1 MMTATE
7 ETVPQSPPLR
17 PGPSGLSRERVTEI
31 QRARILAAAIEVV
44 EELGYAG
51 MTVAQVL
58 ARAKVSRK
66 TFYDIFADRQ
76 ACFLGVF
83 DQGID
88 QIRAV
93 VEADAADRSREW
105 REMVRSGLARL
116 LIFLDEEPA
125 LARICL
131 VEAQGSGAKLL
142 ERRVEILM
150 ELAGVVDLG
159 RSAPGAVREPPDIT
173 AEAVIGACFTV
184 LQMRLLERGGRPLEE
199 LLGPLMSI
207 ILLPYLGARAASS
220 ELYRP
225 TGPSKPVRGSVV
237 RGSKPARGFN
247 AAGDAERAGGSTAAG
262 DAKPARGSAAAE
274 GSKPARGSKQV
285 RRPNSARESQ

>member
-17 PGPSGLSRERVTEI
+17 PGPSGLPRERVTEI

-51 MTVAQVL
+51 MTVARVI

-83 DQGID
+83 DQGIA

-93 VEADAADRSREW
+93 VEGDPTDRSREW
-105 REMVRSGLARL
+105 RETVRSGLARL

-131 VEAQGSGAKLL
+131 VEAQSSGTKLL
-142 ERRVEILM
+142 ERRIEILM
-150 ELAGVVDLG
+150 ELAGVLDLG

-184 LQMRLLERGGRPLEE
+184 LQTRLLERGGRPLEE

-207 ILLPYLGARAASS
+207 ILLPYLGARAARS

-225 TGPSKPVRGSVV
+225 TGESKPMRGSVA
-237 RGSKPARGFN
+237 RGSKPAR
-247 AAGDAERAGGSTAAG
+247 GSTAAG
-262 DAKPARGSAAAE
+262 DAKAARGSIAA
-274 GSKPARGSKQV
+274 GDTKRARGSKQV
-285 RRPNSARESQ
+285 RGPNPARESQ